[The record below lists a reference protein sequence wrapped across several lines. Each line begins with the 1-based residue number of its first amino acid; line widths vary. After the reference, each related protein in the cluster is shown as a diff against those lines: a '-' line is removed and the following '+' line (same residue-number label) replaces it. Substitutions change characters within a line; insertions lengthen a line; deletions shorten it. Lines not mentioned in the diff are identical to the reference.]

1 MEICDSSTYC
11 KQKSSILLSVL
22 TPFQKHGKG
31 KYAPNHAFKYY
42 MMEKQ

>member
-22 TPFQKHGKG
+22 TPHFQKHGKG
-31 KYAPNHAFKYY
+31 KYTPNYAFK
-42 MMEKQ
+42 